1 MMMAMLVESDCIT
14 LLPRAQT
21 REGPK
26 ASAMVAL
33 ELETPAPSRMVGYAM
48 RSDWLRTAV
57 RRRSSSIC
65 ATSARRRRRVNVRF
79 MHCHEIAATDREID
93 RAHAFAAARSR

>member
-1 MMMAMLVESDCIT
+1 
-14 LLPRAQT
+14 
-21 REGPK
+21 
-26 ASAMVAL
+26 
-33 ELETPAPSRMVGYAM
+33 
-48 RSDWLRTAV
+48 V